1 MRKQSIDKA
10 IAKLPSLNEYTTPNN
25 KQSTNKSLTNKQST
39 KMKEQVKTT
48 SQTKEVNKV
57 NDTTN
62 SATTYKKVKESKY
75 QTQEVDTKGLKS
87 LSIDEVNQLSHV
99 QAVDYLKVL
108 ATLNP
113 KSLWTLYP
121 DIEKFEEKIEIS
133 LSKKTGQA
141 DALLNPKKVLTEV
154 INFLKVPRRKPALL
168 SILMRAL
175 LDDLTQIVE

>member
-1 MRKQSIDKA
+1 MRKSIDKT
-10 IAKLPSLNEYTTPNN
+10 ISKLPSLNTYTT
-25 KQSTNKSLTNKQST
+25 QTNKSLTNKQSN

-48 SQTKEVNKV
+48 NQTEKV
-57 NDTTN
+57 NQVSTN
-62 SATTYKKVKESKY
+62 ANPATTYKKVKESKY
-75 QTQEVDTKGLKS
+75 QTQEVDTKGLKP
-87 LSIDEVNQLSHV
+87 LTIDEVNQLSHV

-113 KSLWTLYP
+113 KSLWALYP
-121 DIEKFEEKIEIS
+121 DVEKFEDKIEIS
-133 LSKKTGQA
+133 LSKKTGQS

-175 LDDLTQIVE
+175 LDDLTETVE